1 MNIIDNPEYCQAAI
15 DRAMGV
21 VADAGGVP
29 TLVAAACEAWVY
41 VNDNMQVN
49 PANLSREELEQA
61 YTKAMHAA
69 WVLARLNIAVNGSL
83 LHGGDARS
91 RNAAKG
97 GKGKLDKN
105 AIAKAKADAKAEAL
119 KLWIERHAGKH
130 PKLGTVEQ
138 FATEVMRRWPILE
151 SSKVICGWSAKW
163 TKQVRTGAT
172 PAC

>member
-1 MNIIDNPEYCQAAI
+1 MNMIDNPEYRQAVI
-15 DRAMGV
+15 DRAMSV
-21 VADAGGVP
+21 VDASGSVP

-41 VNDNMQVN
+41 VNDNMLVN

-61 YTKAMHAA
+61 YTNAMHAA
-69 WVLARLNIAVNGSL
+69 WVLARLNIAMNGSL
-83 LHGGDARS
+83 VDGGDARS

-97 GKGKLDKN
+97 GNGKLSKN
-105 AIAKAKADAKAEAL
+105 ATAKAKADAKAEAL
-119 KLWIERHAGKH
+119 KLWLERHAGKH

-138 FATEVMRRWPILE
+138 FAIEVMRRWRILE

-163 TKQVRTGAT
+163 AKQVRAGGI